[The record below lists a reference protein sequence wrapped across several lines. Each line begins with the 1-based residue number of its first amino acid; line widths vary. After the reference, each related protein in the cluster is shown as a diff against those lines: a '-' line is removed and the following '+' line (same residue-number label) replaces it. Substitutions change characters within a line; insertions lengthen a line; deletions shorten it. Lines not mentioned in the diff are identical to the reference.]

1 MGAPHYS
8 RPRTLDE
15 RERLFAGWLALAIVM
30 LTVRFSMLAW
40 FDDHVLLLPFA
51 AYQDFFLLT
60 VIAWLFWCFMGIARG
75 PRIRRGIYSM
85 GWALCV
91 LIAFYST
98 LSGIFYNIIGELPTY
113 HLLFASN
120 QFAAGEA
127 SIRRA
132 INLAH
137 VAELVA
143 APAFVIVAERAV
155 SRFAPAALRRL
166 AAGFYSQRGVE
177 LLAVYVVL
185 AHLSAPQ
192 EFKSPSA
199 TANPELRLASSFME
213 PKEANALSQSAAADS
228 GDFLPVGARPS
239 EGAISPALAG
249 IRSRIDHS
257 HPLNIVMVIMES
269 VGTHA
274 LQLYGA
280 RYQDSPE
287 LLRLSQHAAM
297 FTRIYAPQ
305 ALSSNAMAAL
315 FCSIYPPHFWQTIT
329 WTAPNL
335 RVPGLAT
342 VLESQ
347 GYRRVFLSPVQD
359 TLQADREL
367 EFLFNH
373 GFEQVLTGS
382 SQPPRDDLMVSRALT
397 WIAADRSRP
406 FFVAMWTD
414 RTHHPYL
421 SDRKDDYG
429 VSDGDLNRY
438 LNAVRSTDA
447 LVGNLANQLDAMGCG
462 DNTLI
467 VIVGDH
473 GEAFHEHG
481 NAVHGFTVYDEEV
494 HVPLLLVNRRL
505 FPEPIRIDEIGQ
517 QVDLAPTI
525 LDVLGYALPRQ
536 WQGRSLFAAHR
547 TNRAYLF
554 SSRGSFMFGLVDG
567 DMKYIYDVDG
577 YRTGLYDLAR
587 DPAES
592 ANLLH
597 DPRYAHDVDEAR
609 AHVAAWRDFQDR
621 YLGGL
626 EHPPP
631 NHQQTEKPD

>member
-1 MGAPHYS
+1 LSM
-8 RPRTLDE
+8 
-15 RERLFAGWLALAIVM
+15 FAG
-30 LTVRFSMLAW
+30 
-40 FDDHVLLLPFA
+40 FDDHVLLLPVA
-51 AYQDFFLLT
+51 VYQDIFLLT
-60 VIAWLFWCFMGIARG
+60 VLAWAFWCILGIARDA
-75 PRIRRGIYSM
+75 RIRRGISGV
-85 GWALCV
+85 GWTLCL

-98 LSGIFYNIIGELPTY
+98 LSGIFYSIVGEFPSY

-120 QFAAGEA
+120 QFRAAEA
-127 SIRRA
+127 SIRQA
-132 INLAH
+132 VTFAH
-137 VAELVA
+137 VAELAV
-143 APAFVIVAERAV
+143 APAFVIAAAWAV
-155 SRFAPAALRRL
+155 CRFAPAALRRL

-177 LLAVYVVL
+177 LLAVYLVL

-192 EFKSPSA
+192 EFKYPSA

-213 PKEANALSQSAAADS
+213 PKEASALSQSAPS
-228 GDFLPVGARPS
+228 GSSDFLPVADSPDP
-239 EGAISPALAG
+239 AISPVLAG
-249 IRSRIDHS
+249 IRSRIDRS
-257 HPLNIVMVIMES
+257 RPLNIVMVIMES

-287 LLRLSQHAAM
+287 LVRLSQHAAM
-297 FTRIYAPQ
+297 FTRIYAPE

-335 RVPGLAT
+335 AVPGLAT
-342 VLESQ
+342 VLAGR
-347 GYRRVFLSPVQD
+347 GYRRLFLSSNLD
-359 TLQADREL
+359 TLRADREE
-367 EFLFNH
+367 EFLLNH
-373 GFEQVLTGS
+373 GFDQVLS
-382 SQPPRDDLMVSRALT
+382 DNSEPPRDDLMIPRALQ

-406 FFVAMWTD
+406 FFVAMWTE
-414 RTHHPYL
+414 RTHHPYVA
-421 SDRKDDYG
+421 DAKDDYG
-429 VSDGDLNRY
+429 VSDGNLNRY
-438 LNAVRSTDA
+438 LNAVHSTDA
-447 LVGNLANQLDAMGCG
+447 MVGDLANRLDAMGCG

-473 GEAFHEHG
+473 GDAFREHG
-481 NAVHGFTVYDEEV
+481 NLAHGFTVYDEEV

-525 LDVLGYALPRQ
+525 LDVLGYATPGQ
-536 WQGRSLFAAHR
+536 WQGRGLFAPDR
-547 TNRAYLF
+547 PNRAYLF

-577 YRTGLYDLAR
+577 YRTALYDLAR

-592 ANLLH
+592 TNLLH

-609 AHVAAWRDFQDR
+609 VRVAAWRDFQNR
-621 YLGGL
+621 YLAGL
-626 EHPPP
+626 EHPAAEPK
-631 NHQQTEKPD
+631 QR